1 MAAERGQRRGGA
13 GPWSREPG
21 GGPARAVLKA
31 AAGDGPAVLM
41 ALPSAARALRAAVR
55 RCDHPSRPR
64 STPSAAPR
72 GFSPAAAGT
81 GPRPGPPPPPQG
93 AERDLPP
100 AVDFGDPREA
110 FRSKSNA
117 ELLRGLVVLGL
128 CALEPLVQHNREV
141 GGGRGLPR
149 WGCSAAEL
157 VPVLG
162 VTGSGPAELSLRGRQ
177 LREVPFWRGFL
188 LRGVPFWNCESQ
200 DGSAP
205 SGRVGA
211 EWEFCRSR
219 GDCSKWGDISFR
231 ENACFAGC
239 WCVPGV
245 LSLGGVA
252 RPGLVGLSP

>member
-13 GPWSREPG
+13 GPWSQEPG

-31 AAGDGPAVLM
+31 AAGDGPAVPM

-55 RCDHPSRPR
+55 RCDQPSRPR
-64 STPSAAPR
+64 SAPAAAPR
-72 GFSPAAAGT
+72 GFSPAAAGR
-81 GPRPGPPPPPQG
+81 GPRPGPRPPPQG

-141 GGGRGLPR
+141 GGGRGPAW
-149 WGCSAAEL
+149 WGCSGAEL

-162 VTGSGPAELSLRGRQ
+162 ITGSGPAELSLRGRR
-177 LREVPFWRGFL
+177 LREVLFWRGVL
-188 LRGVPFWNCESQ
+188 APGSSILELRVPGWGVPLPAVSVRNG
-200 DGSAP
+200 GSVASGVTAP
-205 SGRVGA
+205 NG
-211 EWEFCRSR
+211 
-219 GDCSKWGDISFR
+219 GDRSFR

-239 WCVPGV
+239 WCV
-245 LSLGGVA
+245 A
-252 RPGLVGLSP
+252 RPGLAGLSP